1 VAEIVEFEEQE
12 RHGYNVIG
20 VQGRL
25 NLNSVDDFRAT
36 VTRAISEGR
45 VSLLIDLRAAESV
58 DSTGL
63 GALVWAATRARR
75 EGGDL
80 HIANANEGVRLLL
93 ERANV
98 TKMLPLEAEPG
109 SPGGGT

>member
-1 VAEIVEFEEQE
+1 MEFEEQE
-12 RHGYNVIG
+12 RDGYNVIG

-36 VTRAISEGR
+36 VSRAINEGR
-45 VSLLIDLRAAESV
+45 LSLLIDLRAAESV

-80 HIANANEGVRLLL
+80 QLANANEGVRLLL

-98 TKMLPLEAEPG
+98 TKMLPLRPDPEN
-109 SPGGGT
+109 PGGGAS